1 MEHLLAKCTN
11 ALYSVKQKE
20 GKRLRVIYMYHNNE
34 VKKLNTYEIS
44 VVVIAP

>member
-20 GKRLRVIYMYHNNE
+20 GKRLRVIYMK